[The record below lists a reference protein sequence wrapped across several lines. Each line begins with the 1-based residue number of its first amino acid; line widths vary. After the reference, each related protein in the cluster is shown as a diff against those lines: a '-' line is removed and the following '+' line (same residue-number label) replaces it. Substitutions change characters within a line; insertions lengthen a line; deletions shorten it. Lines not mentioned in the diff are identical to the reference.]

1 MLQHRSRTYSYSA
14 VTPIS
19 CDNTVLTRLIT
30 EINVDRTNSKQ
41 SDEQRGCKQ
50 ADSSASWPVNCDGCS
65 QPTVCVIV
73 SKFTSKWND
82 KLCSL
87 YILLQWRVKAF
98 DTTIDRMRSV
108 GSVVRKRFC
117 RKRNTIKVW
126 QRYGWGLVGY
136 RHWKRDTTV
145 QVGVS
150 THDSMKLLHRF
161 NETSG
166 QFEVMLVAKKPD
178 ISDGVLVIFQ
188 RRVRGNKTEYFCW

>member
-73 SKFTSKWND
+73 SKFTSK
-82 KLCSL
+82 
-87 YILLQWRVKAF
+87 
-98 DTTIDRMRSV
+98 
-108 GSVVRKRFC
+108 
-117 RKRNTIKVW
+117 
-126 QRYGWGLVGY
+126 
-136 RHWKRDTTV
+136 
-145 QVGVS
+145 
-150 THDSMKLLHRF
+150 
-161 NETSG
+161 
-166 QFEVMLVAKKPD
+166 
-178 ISDGVLVIFQ
+178 
-188 RRVRGNKTEYFCW
+188 